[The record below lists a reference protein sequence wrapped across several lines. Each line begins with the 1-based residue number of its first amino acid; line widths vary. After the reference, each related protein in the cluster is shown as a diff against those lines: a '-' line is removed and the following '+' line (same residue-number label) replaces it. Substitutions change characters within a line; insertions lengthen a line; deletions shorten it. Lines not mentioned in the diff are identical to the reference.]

1 MVQAGNEKKG
11 ADLVIISSEMYQ
23 RPYQYLSL
31 VRQEKDVTAY
41 FYRRNQS
48 TNPRTVIE
56 TLKYWSSLKNPTWA
70 QLSGFCQFLN
80 EQLKSCENNDFIKS
94 GDFPGFKNFLI
105 KHCLL
110 KMAQDFA
117 LPSLS
122 ISDNSPLFGLEA
134 CEKNYAI
141 HQLRRQWENI
151 PHPYVFFNA
160 DMATFTFLGVK
171 VQNANLI
178 DCNGRIIAQNVMPHN
193 LEQQIKRQAYD
204 EPHILGENVDL
215 LPIKSRVRKLH
226 RVLGI
231 DNEMLAQN
239 IDDNYELTQD
249 NMMKLLAIHMRFR
262 CDIPVIIMGETGCG
276 KTRLIEYLCLLIGRG
291 RNVQNKKIVKV
302 HGGVTVDDI
311 VRSVEEAEALAQENT
326 RKFGRDFYT
335 VLFFDEANT
344 TEAIYAIKEV
354 VCDFSVNGRKLDP
367 NSGLKVIVACNPY
380 RKHNEKM
387 IKKLESQGLGYHVK
401 SSETEDKLD
410 SDIPMRHLVY
420 RVNPLPPSLLPLV
433 WDFGQL
439 TSQVED
445 KYIKQIVSRHS
456 KKFNFNEKDIRFVCE
471 ALSISHKYFCDNQ
484 DRCLFVSLRDIER
497 AMVVLGFFNSN
508 KKNY

>member
-1 MVQAGNEKKG
+1 M
-11 ADLVIISSEMYQ
+11 DLSY
-23 RPYQYLSL
+23 
-31 VRQEKDVTAY
+31 
-41 FYRRNQS
+41 
-48 TNPRTVIE
+48 
-56 TLKYWSSLKNPTWA
+56 
-70 QLSGFCQFLN
+70 C
-80 EQLKSCENNDFIKS
+80 
-94 GDFPGFKNFLI
+94 
-105 KHCLL
+105 
-110 KMAQDFA
+110 
-117 LPSLS
+117 
-122 ISDNSPLFGLEA
+122 
-134 CEKNYAI
+134 
-141 HQLRRQWENI
+141 
-151 PHPYVFFNA
+151 
-160 DMATFTFLGVK
+160 
-171 VQNANLI
+171 
-178 DCNGRIIAQNVMPHN
+178 
-193 LEQQIKRQAYD
+193 
-204 EPHILGENVDL
+204 
-215 LPIKSRVRKLH
+215 
-226 RVLGI
+226 VLGI
-231 DNEMLAQN
+231 DDEMQAQN

-249 NMMKLLAIHMRFR
+249 NVMKFHVINMRFR
-262 CDIPVIIMGETGCG
+262 CDIPVIIMGETGCEIS
-276 KTRLIEYLCLLIGRG
+276 RLIEYLCLLIGRG

-311 VRSVEEAEALAQENT
+311 VRSIEEAEALAQENT

-380 RKHNEKM
+380 RKHDDKM

-401 SSETEDKLD
+401 SSETEDTLD

-456 KKFNFNEKDIRFVCE
+456 KKFNFNEKDTRFVCE
-471 ALSISHKYFCDNQ
+471 ALSISQKFFRDNR

-497 AMVVLGFFNSN
+497 AVVVLDFFNSN
-508 KKNY
+508 KEKLLGEIDELGKTLAENKTPNSTVGQSLFLKSLNSVSKCSCKIFIWMKRSTLQRT